1 MAFPNRDQIRAGIQG
16 LDVAEKK
23 VLGGIMVVMIH
34 NHARVKDREWIAENF
49 TRLAVPAL
57 GVAGVGDVDDDLDRV
72 KRFVTAS
79 LGRVLDLAYPLFAL
93 VAADMQGRM
102 AAGESHS
109 LEDAVERALA
119 YFSSSAP

>member
-1 MAFPNRDQIRAGIQG
+1 MQFPTRAEIRAQIQT
-16 LDVAEKK
+16 LSVAEKK

-57 GVAGVGDVDDDLDRV
+57 GLEQAGDVDADLDAV
-72 KRFVTAS
+72 TEFVGTS
-79 LGRVLDLAYPLFAL
+79 LGPVLNIAYPLFAL
-93 VAADMQGRM
+93 VAADMQGKM

-109 LEDAVERALA
+109 LEDAVEQAMG
-119 YFSSSAP
+119 YF